1 MMPADIEL
9 ITFSL
14 DIFLFVERTV
24 EWYFGE
30 LQEVFWFGLTL
41 EVHQKIQM

>member
-1 MMPADIEL
+1 MPADIEL

-14 DIFLFVERTV
+14 EIFLFVERTV

-30 LQEVFWFGLTL
+30 LQEVFRFGLTL